1 MRPTTLKVV
10 AIRVV
15 AIGIGGSVL
24 AQYLAGFVF
33 LLTIHA
39 NPSAASPLTIARY
52 AVYYGQRQSIRRK
65 LYMSSAAGFAVLMGL
80 AVSLLLTPK
89 RAPLY
94 GNARFARTREIKAAG
109 LLGNKGI
116 ILGRLDRPAIVDWL
130 SARFGR
136 GFQPIVLPGQTGVAL
151 AAKPGAGK
159 SVSASIPN
167 LLEWE
172 DSVLATDPKNELYRI
187 TAGYRR
193 SMGQEVHLFDP
204 LSREGRTARQNPLFY
219 VSDSPA
225 QRVSD
230 LQLTAHMF
238 WPDPAG
244 GADPF
249 WAAGGRSLFVGIGL
263 YLFETPGMPRTI
275 GEVLRQGMAT
285 DEEGFSAHWK
295 RVIQGRMKGSHPL
308 SDTCVRSL
316 YDVIDLA
323 PQTASSIRR
332 TFTSR
337 LELWANPLLDA
348 ATSACDFDLRDLRK
362 KPMTIYIG
370 IAPKDMDRLSPLVSL
385 IFQQALALQTD
396 VLPEHDPDLVYQLLL
411 LMEEIPVFGRLPIL
425 TKSAGLLRGYSVRL
439 FLIMQTLSQIRDV
452 YGENGAQTLLKTM
465 GARIF
470 FSATDMQDATEVS
483 NELGFTTVKTK
494 TVSKPRSGL
503 GKRSDHQGSVN
514 IGEHKRPLML
524 PQEIRELPPD
534 REIIFADNVT
544 PISCRKIEY
553 YRIKRY
559 RERLLPPPIV
569 PVIELPTPRAR
580 NPAGPSTD
588 SAADAPRTPTRHA
601 TAADLERLDSLT
613 LEDFA
618 ADFSRVNVPEK
629 APDERLTPAELDAA
643 VESFLQTL
651 HG

>member
-1 MRPTTLKVV
+1 MRK
-10 AIRVV
+10 
-15 AIGIGGSVL
+15 
-24 AQYLAGFVF
+24 
-33 LLTIHA
+33 
-39 NPSAASPLTIARY
+39 
-52 AVYYGQRQSIRRK
+52 
-65 LYMSSAAGFAVLMGL
+65 
-80 AVSLLLTPK
+80 
-89 RAPLY
+89 
-94 GNARFARTREIKAAG
+94 AG
-109 LLGNKGI
+109 LLEDKGI
-116 ILGRLDRPAIVDWL
+116 ILGRLDRPAILDWL
-130 SARFGR
+130 SSFLGR
-136 GFQPIVLPGQTGVAL
+136 GFRPIVLPGQTGVAL

-167 LLEWE
+167 LLEWT
-172 DSVLATDPKNELYRI
+172 DSVLATDPKNELYTI

-193 SMGQEVHLFDP
+193 SMGQEVYLFDP

-238 WPDPAG
+238 WPDPLG
-244 GADPF
+244 GGDPF
-249 WAAGGRSLFVGIGL
+249 WAAGGRSLFLGVGL

-316 YDVIDLA
+316 YDIIDLA

-348 ATSACDFDLRDLRK
+348 ATSACDFDLRELRK
-362 KPMTIYIG
+362 KLMTIYIG

-385 IFQQALALQTD
+385 IFQQALAANTD
-396 VLPEHDPDLVYQLLL
+396 ELPEHNPALKHQVLL
-411 LMEEIPVFGRLPIL
+411 LMEEIPVFGRIPIL
-425 TKSAGLLRGYSVRL
+425 TKSAGLLRGYGIRL
-439 FLIMQTLSQIRDV
+439 FLIMQALSQIRDV

-465 GARIF
+465 GARIH
-470 FSATDMQDATEVS
+470 FSASDMQDATELS
-483 NELGFTTVKTK
+483 NELGFTTVKAK
-494 TVSKPRSGL
+494 TVSKPRSGF
-503 GKRSDHQGSVN
+503 GNRGDHKGSINISEQKRA
-514 IGEHKRPLML
+514 LML
-524 PQEIRELPPD
+524 PQEIRELPAD
-534 REIIFADNVT
+534 REIIFADNVR

-559 RERLLPPPIV
+559 RDRLLPPPIV
-569 PVIELPTPRAR
+569 PVIELPNPRVRAESLKTTTREGTAR
-580 NPAGPSTD
+580 D
-588 SAADAPRTPTRHA
+588 MEHI
-601 TAADLERLDSLT
+601 DSLT

-618 ADFSRVNVPEK
+618 ADFDRVNVPEK
-629 APDERLTPAELDAA
+629 APGERLTTAELNAA